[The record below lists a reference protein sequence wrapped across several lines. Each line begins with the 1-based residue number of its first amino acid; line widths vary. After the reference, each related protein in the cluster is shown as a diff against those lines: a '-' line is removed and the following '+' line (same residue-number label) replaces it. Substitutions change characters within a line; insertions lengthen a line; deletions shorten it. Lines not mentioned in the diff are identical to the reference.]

1 VFHSLNVNFNC
12 KPLKRFYKAMARK
25 SIIAREHKRE
35 RLVAKYAD
43 LRKKLKEEGDYD
55 ALDKLPRNAS
65 PVRLHNRCK
74 LTGRPKG
81 YMRKFGICR
90 VKFRQMA
97 LDGKIP
103 GVTKSSW

>member
-1 VFHSLNVNFNC
+1 
-12 KPLKRFYKAMARK
+12 MAKK
-25 SIIAREHKRE
+25 SVIAREKKRA
-35 RLVAKYAD
+35 RLVAKYAA
-43 LRKKLKEEGDYD
+43 LRKQLKESGDYD
-55 ALDKLPRNAS
+55 ALDKLPRNAN
-65 PVRLHNRCK
+65 PIRLHNRCL

-103 GVTKSSW
+103 GVTKASW

>member
-1 VFHSLNVNFNC
+1 
-12 KPLKRFYKAMARK
+12 MAKK
-25 SIIAREHKRE
+25 SIIARERKRA
-35 RLVAKYAD
+35 RLVAKYAE
-43 LRKKLKEEGDYD
+43 LRKKLKENGDYE
-55 ALDKLPRNAS
+55 ALDKFPRNAN
-65 PVRLHNRCK
+65 PIRMHNRCL

-103 GVTKSSW
+103 GVTKASW